1 MGSFINKTQIR
12 KEQKQKVQRKQL
24 PNTEYI
30 DFLADLIE
38 TITGYSPFANTRRL
52 EYVEVRS
59 LLIYILRDVEN
70 VTYYGIRDYFN
81 SKGKKMDHSTA
92 LYSYVNY
99 PIYCKYNPKITA
111 WFNML
116 MDASNT
122 SDAKKIQAKTII
134 DNSDP
139 AVADIF
145 IYMYKKTKDV
155 EATNLI

>member
-12 KEQKQKVQRKQL
+12 IEQKQKVQRKQL

-81 SKGKKMDHSTA
+81 SKEKKNGSFYCFIF
-92 LYSYVNY
+92 LCKLSY
-99 PIYCKYNPKITA
+99 
-111 WFNML
+111 L
-116 MDASNT
+116 
-122 SDAKKIQAKTII
+122 
-134 DNSDP
+134 
-139 AVADIF
+139 
-145 IYMYKKTKDV
+145 
-155 EATNLI
+155 L